1 MELFDIIAVLLTLA
15 ALFSYINHRW
25 FRLPTTIGLMV
36 ISLLFSLALIGLG
49 FFVPA
54 IEQRADAIITGI
66 DFNETLM
73 HGMLGF
79 LLFAGALHIN
89 LKDLASQRW
98 MIATLASVGVL
109 VSTFLIA
116 GMAWGAL
123 LLVGIEM
130 RFIYCLLFG
139 ALISPTDP
147 IAVLSILKQ
156 AGAPKSLET
165 KIAGES
171 LFNDGVGVVIFLGL
185 WEIATG
191 EYGFDPGHL
200 TALFFQEAVG
210 GAVFGLVI
218 GLLAFQML
226 RRVDNYS
233 VEILISLAL
242 AAGGYALANALHLSG
257 PIAMVVA
264 GLLIGNHGR
273 TWAMSERTREHL
285 DTFWELVDEVLN
297 AVLFVLIGLEVIVLT
312 FTGQFLV
319 AGLLMIP
326 VVLLARAVSVGLP
339 VLAIRRW
346 QVLHPRA
353 ALILTWG
360 GLRGG
365 ISVALALSIPAMAR
379 DGSAVPE
386 REVILAITYVVVVF
400 SIVVQGLTIGPLLRN
415 SLAKDDA

>member
-218 GLLAFQML
+218 GLIAFQML